1 MTPLDRAA
9 MALCIARGKRWAE
22 QSETEAR
29 LLRIEAE
36 AVFVSLYEQSDE
48 MVAAGGQVAEE
59 CDFLSADHMVSE
71 VFTAMMKAAR
81 R

>member
-1 MTPLDRAA
+1 

-48 MVAAGGQVAEE
+48 MVDRIEARFALDPAPEVSFDTVMEPLTGQHVVRQAE
-59 CDFLSADHMVSE
+59 A
-71 VFTAMMKAAR
+71 
-81 R
+81 